1 MKRSAEDVVKGQL
14 DAYNARDVDG
24 FLSFWAEDAE
34 IYAHPQTLL
43 AKGHRAIGERH
54 LIRFQ
59 EPDLYAR
66 LISRSVMGSTVIDTE
81 SVTRNFPEGVRLVDV
96 VGIYEIE
103 GETIKRAWFITGTPR
118 EP

>member
-1 MKRSAEDVVKGQL
+1 MTRSAEDIVKGQL
-14 DAYNARDVDG
+14 DAYNAKDVNR

-43 AKGHRAIGERH
+43 AKGHRAIGDRH

-59 EPDLYAR
+59 EPDLYAH
-66 LISRSVMGSTVIDTE
+66 LISRSVIGTFVIDTE
-81 SVTRNFPEGVRLVDV
+81 SVTRNFPEGMRRVDV